1 MRKTVARCVF
11 LVMAICSAILFSFP
25 SFPSTLAILSKPQV
39 VDRALKGDRLIIAPS
54 PAKNGRTSRP
64 APVRTGKHV
73 PVGCD
78 RALARCRRRNF
89 ARSLVAVLCNSPPR
103 DLAHSRAVSAI
114 QSF

>member
-39 VDRALKGDRLIIAPS
+39 VDRKGDRLTVAPS
-54 PAKNGRTSRP
+54 PAKNGRTSLL
-64 APVRTGKHV
+64 ALVRTGKHV

-78 RALARCRRRNF
+78 RAF
-89 ARSLVAVLCNSPPR
+89 SSMSPPQFFSLFGR
-103 DLAHSRAVSAI
+103 CVV
-114 QSF
+114 